1 MPQSSQTEAV
11 RAHIM
16 AIFGERYGPNAAGR
30 GFVSEVDNLKNQG
43 NSTKQAVERMVD
55 GGRFLIPTEAQSAFL
70 KGIGAMDGRVRNPE
84 KITDLYRTTI
94 AKEGAKLYDSIRK
107 EPNGPTIV
115 SESPKTSYN
124 AAVIKAM
131 QEHIL
136 SAFEDYDDGVT
147 PEQGFVKEVEER
159 IRNDPEVH
167 NPMQA
172 IQNLYQGGTWL
183 IYYPEIQEFLKSIG
197 VDDGKK
203 HEGYESAD
211 LYARMLQRDGVKLY
225 NKLKTAS
232 RGGRASSNSP
242 KPRKRSCDT
251 PRDDSIKDSARSAYN
266 RTRNAAKNGSSKL
279 REKVTPKKDPK
290 KKTGRC

>member
-1 MPQSSQTEAV
+1 MPQSGQTEAV

-16 AIFGERYGPNAAGR
+16 AIFGERYGPNVAGR

-43 NSTKQAVERMVD
+43 SSTKQAIERMVD
-55 GGRFLIPTEAQSAFL
+55 GGRFLIPTEAMGAFL
-70 KGIGAMDGRVRNPE
+70 KGIGAMDGRVRNTE
-84 KITDLYRTTI
+84 RIHDLYKSTI
-94 AKEGAKLYDSIRK
+94 AKEGVRLYDSIKK
-107 EPNGPTIV
+107 EPNGPMAV
-115 SESPKTSYN
+115 GESPKTSYN

-131 QEHIL
+131 QDHIL

-159 IRNDPEVH
+159 IRNNPEVH
-167 NPMQA
+167 NPTQA

-183 IYYPEIQEFLKSIG
+183 VYYPEIQEFLKSIG

-203 HEGYESAD
+203 HEGYESAN
-211 LYARMLQRDGVKLY
+211 LYAHMLQRDGVKLY

-232 RGGRASSNSP
+232 RSGRASSNSP
-242 KPRKRSCDT
+242 KPRKGSCNT
-251 PRDDSIKDSARSAYN
+251 HREDSIKDSARSAYN
-266 RTRNAAKNGSSKL
+266 RTRDAAKNGSSKL
-279 REKVTPKKDPK
+279 REKVKPKKDPK

>member
-11 RAHIM
+11 RAHIL

-43 NSTKQAVERMVD
+43 HSTRQAVERMVD

-94 AKEGAKLYDSIRK
+94 VKEGAKLYDSIRR
-107 EPNGPTIV
+107 EPNGPTAV

-159 IRNDPEVH
+159 IRNDPEIH
-167 NPMQA
+167 NPTQA
-172 IQNLYQGGTWL
+172 IQNLYQGGAWL
-183 IYYPEIQEFLKSIG
+183 VYYPEIQEFLKSIG

-203 HEGYESAD
+203 HEGYESAN
-211 LYARMLQRDGVKLY
+211 LYAHMLQRDGVKLY

-232 RGGRASSNSP
+232 RGGRASSNSL
-242 KPRKRSCDT
+242 KPRKRSCNT

-266 RTRNAAKNGSSKL
+266 RTKDAAKNGSSKL
-279 REKVTPKKDPK
+279 RGKVTPKKDPK